1 MAITITSVT
10 PSGADAL
17 VVAYSADAGETRARV
32 SLRRVSDN
40 VVVATQRRSFSGND
54 SVTFSGLAA
63 GVSYRATVAPLR
75 TATLAGVA
83 AGASTT
89 VVANFVFEGTGV

>member
-40 VVVATQRRSFSGND
+40 VVVSTQRRSFSGSD
-54 SVTFSGLAA
+54 SVTFGGLQP
-63 GVSYRATVAPLR
+63 GVFYRATAVPLL
-75 TATLAGVA
+75 TA
-83 AGASTT
+83 
-89 VVANFVFEGTGV
+89 